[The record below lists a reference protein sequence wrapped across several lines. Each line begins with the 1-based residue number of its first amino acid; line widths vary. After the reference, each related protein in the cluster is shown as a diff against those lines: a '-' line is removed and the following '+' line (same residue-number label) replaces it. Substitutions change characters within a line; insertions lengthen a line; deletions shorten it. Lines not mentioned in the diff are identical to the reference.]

1 MSEHK
6 VGGKRAQNPLLGL
19 PLHQNVP
26 RLACIHAVCLE
37 MGDGEAGIAAVPL
50 PWGVVVGRVGIGL
63 RESFPASPALH
74 LLRALDGTLKACVL
88 IRKLKP
94 PVRE

>member
-6 VGGKRAQNPLLGL
+6 VGRKRAQNPLLGL

-37 MGDGEAGIAAVPL
+37 MGDGEAGIAAVSL
-50 PWGVVVGRVGIGL
+50 PWRWWWGGWALGSGRV
-63 RESFPASPALH
+63 SQPALP
-74 LLRALDGTLKACVL
+74 C
-88 IRKLKP
+88 IC
-94 PVRE
+94 